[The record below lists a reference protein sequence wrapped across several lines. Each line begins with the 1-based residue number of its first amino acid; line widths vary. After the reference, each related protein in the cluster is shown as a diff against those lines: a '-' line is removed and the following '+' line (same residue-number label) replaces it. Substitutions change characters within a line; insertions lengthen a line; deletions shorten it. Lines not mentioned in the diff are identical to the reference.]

1 MKIFTRIEPT
11 TIHTVGDRFKRD
23 VVVKRFRTEDGL
35 EHEFTTFYPEHQQGA
50 AVIGLTSDC
59 QVVVVRQFRP
69 GRASYCYEIPGGG
82 LEDADDENIE
92 AVARREFFEETGYK
106 PGGVEYLGVYSGDAY
121 TNHSSHYFLA
131 TDCYFAGEPPR
142 DQTEIDQGVETVLI
156 SIDQLIENAKTNQM
170 TDAVA
175 VLMAYDTLKEL
186 QGGES

>member
-1 MKIFTRIEPT
+1 MRMM
-11 TIHTVGDRFKRD
+11 
-23 VVVKRFRTEDGL
+23 RTLKLWHGVNFSKKL
-35 EHEFTTFYPEHQQGA
+35 A
-50 AVIGLTSDC
+50 IN
-59 QVVVVRQFRP
+59 R
-69 GRASYCYEIPGGG
+69 
-82 LEDADDENIE
+82 
-92 AVARREFFEETGYK
+92 
-106 PGGVEYLGVYSGDAY
+106 GGVEYLGVYSGEAY

-186 QGGES
+186 QGGKS

>member
-1 MKIFTRIEPT
+1 MKTFTRIEPT
-11 TIHTVGDRFKRD
+11 TVYEVGDRFKQQ

-35 EHEFTTFYPEHQQGA
+35 EHEFTTFFREGA
-50 AVIGLTSDC
+50 EGVATIALTPDN
-59 QVVVVRQFRP
+59 QVVVVQQFRA
-69 GRASYCYEIPGGG
+69 ASESFWYDLPGGG
-82 LEDADDENIE
+82 VEDGEDIE
-92 AVARREFFEETGYK
+92 AAAKRELFEETGYQ
-106 PGGVEYLGVYSGDAY
+106 PATIAYLGINTIDGLMNGVC
-121 TNHSSHYFLA
+121 HSFLA
-131 TDCYFAGEPPR
+131 TGCVSVGDPAR

>member
-1 MKIFTRIEPT
+1 M
-11 TIHTVGDRFKRD
+11 
-23 VVVKRFRTEDGL
+23 
-35 EHEFTTFYPEHQQGA
+35 
-50 AVIGLTSDC
+50 
-59 QVVVVRQFRP
+59 
-69 GRASYCYEIPGGG
+69 
-82 LEDADDENIE
+82 
-92 AVARREFFEETGYK
+92 
-106 PGGVEYLGVYSGDAY
+106 GVYSGDAY

>member
-106 PGGVEYLGVYSGDAY
+106 PGGGRIFGCLFRGRVYKSLKSLFPGDGLLFCGRA
-121 TNHSSHYFLA
+121 A
-131 TDCYFAGEPPR
+131 T
-142 DQTEIDQGVETVLI
+142 
-156 SIDQLIENAKTNQM
+156 
-170 TDAVA
+170 
-175 VLMAYDTLKEL
+175 
-186 QGGES
+186 